1 MSTRRFG
8 GSSIRTGS
16 RKNGFNTGSIGSVN
30 NPAISAYQLQ
40 EQGITQSGNYYIDL
54 PVLGP
59 TQVYCD
65 MTTDGGG
72 WMLLGYFGSCD
83 GVGMDVQP
91 IFSDFG
97 SIHTNRTYGAESFS
111 QFGKAKQITGATSS
125 NTQMMW
131 RRTNDTNVIM
141 IHSSNEL
148 FNRWGQGSGTNAH
161 NNSGSPG
168 RPANM
173 NLGGSG
179 SGYPITTFKLSNS
192 GTGGIVTKTNARY
205 ETGPEY
211 CGIAWNSSYAD
222 NGDNTGSFTTFLNRR
237 SLAYWETY
245 GASRGG
251 YGGNGEGAWW
261 HGDVL
266 QMGPCRGPFFSKD
279 KKDVEIYVKFTSK
292 HY

>member
-1 MSTRRFG
+1 MAIRRAG
-8 GSSIRTGS
+8 GASINSGI
-16 RKNGFNTGSIGSVN
+16 KLNKFNVGPLGSIN

-40 EQGITQSGNYYIDL
+40 EQGITTSGNYYINL

-72 WMLLGYFGSCD
+72 WMLLGYFGSTD

-97 SIHTNRTYGAESFS
+97 TIHTNRTYGAESFS
-111 QFGKAKQITGATSS
+111 QFGKAKQITGATAN

-148 FNRWGQGSGTNAH
+148 FNRWGQGAGTNAY
-161 NNSGSPG
+161 NNTGSAG
-168 RPANM
+168 RSSNM
-173 NLGGSG
+173 NLSGSG
-179 SGYPITTFKLSNS
+179 SGFPITTFKLSNS
-192 GTGGIVTKTNARY
+192 GVNGIVAKSNARY

-211 CGIAWNSSYAD
+211 CGIAWNSSYSD
-222 NGDNTGSFTTFLNRR
+222 NSDNTGSFTTFLNRR

-245 GASRGG
+245 GAATGG
-251 YGGNGEGAWW
+251 YGGNGSGAWW
-261 HGDVL
+261 HADVL
-266 QMGPCRGPFFSKD
+266 QMGPSRGPFFSKD